1 MVRGTTVHEPVGV
14 VVRLYSSEVSS
25 RVPGSEKGR
34 LVLVMASLKA
44 LKLRASLSIVAGDTA
59 DLTTTEVGSLSSV
72 VLTV

>member
-25 RVPGSEKGR
+25 RVPGSEKGH
-34 LVLVMASLKA
+34 LVMASLKA